1 MIHSAQWLGRIMP
14 MMTLY
19 DLMMGAQ
26 HGEAMEAFA
35 RRFGLSPDAARMA
48 VNALMPAFSFGL
60 KRQAASP
67 EGMGRL
73 MTLMGAGAYAPYYQN
88 AMAALPPQLAEKGEE
103 VLRAVFETERVKK
116 AIAAKAAAEAGVQE
130 AIMIEMMP
138 AIAATL
144 MGGLAQEAKDNP
156 LLKPWLDL
164 MAQPQG
170 TPRPPEP
177 PAPPKPEP
185 TPFGSVVDAWMESV
199 APAPRP
205 EAPPVPAPAAEPEPV
220 ADLIQS
226 FFESGRKLQSA
237 QLAAWTELIEGAL
250 KSATGDEPGKTE
262 A

>member
-1 MIHSAQWLGRIMP
+1 MIHSAQWLGRNMP

-26 HGEAMEAFA
+26 HGEAMQAFA

-48 VNALMPAFSFGL
+48 VDALMPAFSFGL

-103 VLRAVFETERVKK
+103 VLRTVFETERVKT
-116 AIAAKAAAEAGVQE
+116 AIAAKAAAEAGVKE
-130 AIMIEMMP
+130 AIMMEMMP

-144 MGGLAQEAKDNP
+144 MGGLAEEAKGNP

-164 MAQPQG
+164 MTEPKAAL
-170 TPRPPEP
+170 P
-177 PAPPKPEP
+177 PAEAPPPPKPE
-185 TPFGSVVDAWMESV
+185 
-199 APAPRP
+199 
-205 EAPPVPAPAAEPEPV
+205 APPEPEPV
-220 ADLIQS
+220 LDLIQS
-226 FFESGRKLQSA
+226 LFESGRKLQSA

-250 KSATGDEPGKTE
+250 KSAAGDEPGKAE